1 MFTPAVPRPAFL
13 SQEEARMFR
22 EVTEKERLVEELREQ
37 QLRDQKDR
45 EEMRGFLDRLAREN
59 RELKGRLEALQ
70 KIEEGEPKFATPEEA
85 ADPPKEAV
93 EPPEEAGDSQKEVKG
108 RSKEAVGPQGI
119 FSAYM
124 QDTKEEEVFPWHR
137 RSKEAEDPQ
146 KEAAGARSK
155 EAERPPDAKG
165 SEKTSSKDP
174 TLEVI
179 LKLME
184 GMQEIQRQIVTN
196 GSKQQIQDPEV
207 VRHSADLPKL
217 PEWSAETAPID
228 YNDWLLCLG
237 PQMADLS
244 PSSEEWWQVTV
255 AAAREWYEQHQ
266 LLSPIARLTHHPQPT
281 EEMAQQRW
289 SRVERRA
296 SSLLMAAIPDQLREE
311 VVASKAVNALA
322 ILAKGMQLYQPG
334 GLAERSAILTSLE
347 SPPEAATIASAITT
361 LRRWLRWK
369 RRAEELKVGLPDPT
383 ILVRGLGKLVKK
395 ILQNMPDLSFRLS
408 LVRNT
413 LMIDTVPSHESVSR
427 YSEHLLAELEQSG
440 HQSKKKEVSVEARK
454 LRKLEVTSKEEGGG

>member
-1 MFTPAVPRPAFL
+1 MLDPRRLRDP
-13 SQEEARMFR
+13 QMRR
-22 EVTEKERLVEELREQ
+22 EVK
-37 QLRDQKDR
+37 
-45 EEMRGFLDRLAREN
+45 
-59 RELKGRLEALQ
+59 
-70 KIEEGEPKFATPEEA
+70 
-85 ADPPKEAV
+85 
-93 EPPEEAGDSQKEVKG
+93 
-108 RSKEAVGPQGI
+108 
-119 FSAYM
+119 
-124 QDTKEEEVFPWHR
+124 R
-137 RSKEAEDPQ
+137 RP
-146 KEAAGARSK
+146 R
-155 EAERPPDAKG
+155 RI
-165 SEKTSSKDP
+165 TF
-174 TLEVI
+174 EVI

-196 GSKQQIQDPEV
+196 GSKQQILDPEV

-217 PEWSAETAPID
+217 PEWSAQTAPID
-228 YNDWLLCLG
+228 YNDWLLRLG

-322 ILAKGMQLYQPG
+322 ILAKGMQLY
-334 GLAERSAILTSLE
+334 ERSAILTSLE